1 MTLREL
7 PNLMGDRVEIKLSDI
22 PEPFRKDMQLF
33 LVGHTITKV
42 KDGEPIITKARF
54 QKWLLK
60 LWEKGFSYDINLK
73 GNA

>member
-1 MTLREL
+1 MTLRDL
-7 PNLMGDRVEIKLSDI
+7 PKLMDGKNEIKLSDI

-42 KDGEPIITKARF
+42 QDGEPVISKARY

-60 LWEKGFSYDINLK
+60 LWQTGFSYDVNLK